1 MVSLQGS
8 YAFFYQLKA
17 QTPKEIEVQP
27 LTVKE
32 LMTPID
38 RYTTISEEASLKD
51 AFMALEGALRGE
63 QQADPNQ
70 PRDFAVLVLDK
81 NQQVIGRLVVWD
93 VLKGLET
100 QTVAR
105 VDSMAM
111 IEGYST
117 WAQPLANLATKARY
131 IKVKNLVKALDKR
144 EYISEDANLDE
155 ALSKLVSN
163 RFLSLIVTSKGK
175 TIGVLR
181 VVDVFSKVCDKLK
194 DS

>member
-1 MVSLQGS
+1 MQ
-8 YAFFYQLKA
+8 KI
-17 QTPKEIEVQP
+17 TIKD
-27 LTVKE
+27 

-38 RYTTISEEASLKD
+38 QYTTISEEASLKD

-63 QQADPNQ
+63 QQADSSH
-70 PRDFAVLVLDK
+70 PRDFAVLVLGK
-81 NQQVIGRLVVWD
+81 NRQVIGRLVVWD

-100 QTVAR
+100 QTVTR

-117 WAQPLANLATKARY
+117 WRQPLANLATKARY
-131 IKVKNLVKALDKR
+131 IKVRNLVKALDKR

-155 ALSKLVSN
+155 ALRKLVGN
-163 RFLSLIVTSKGK
+163 RFLSLMVTSKGK
-175 TIGVLR
+175 TVGVLR
-181 VVDVFSKVCDKLK
+181 VVDVFSKVCEKLK

>member
-1 MVSLQGS
+1 MQ
-8 YAFFYQLKA
+8 K
-17 QTPKEIEVQP
+17 I
-27 LTVKE
+27 TVKE

-38 RYTTISEEASLKD
+38 QYTTISEEASLKD

-63 QQADPNQ
+63 QQADSSH

-81 NQQVIGRLVVWD
+81 NRQVTGRLVVWD

-117 WAQPLANLATKARY
+117 WGQPLANLATKARY
-131 IKVKNLVKALDKR
+131 IKVRNLVKALDKR

-155 ALSKLVSN
+155 AIRKLVSN
-163 RFLSLIVTSKGK
+163 RFLSLIVTRKGK

-181 VVDVFSKVCDKLK
+181 VVDVFSKVCEKLK

>member
-1 MVSLQGS
+1 
-8 YAFFYQLKA
+8 
-17 QTPKEIEVQP
+17 
-27 LTVKE
+27 
-32 LMTPID
+32 MTPID
-38 RYTTISEEASLKD
+38 QYTTISEEASLKD

-63 QQADPNQ
+63 QQADSSQ
-70 PRDFAVLVLDK
+70 PRDFAVLVLDR
-81 NQQVIGRLVVWD
+81 NRQVIGRLVVWD

-105 VDSMAM
+105 VDAMAM

-117 WAQPLANLATKARY
+117 WRRPLTNLATKARY
-131 IKVKNLVKALDKR
+131 IKVRNLVKALDKR

-155 ALSKLVSN
+155 ALSKLVGN

-181 VVDVFSKVCDKLK
+181 VVDVFSKVCEELK
-194 DS
+194 DSLNP